1 MSDAADILQ
10 QMLDAVPNSYQKT
23 VLFPT
28 YDILAA
34 ASVPIA
40 EQARALEEAREKLNL
55 ANLKG
60 AELDAYIV
68 PRTGQTRTPA
78 TCAIGEVTVT
88 GAGTVEEGDLFES
101 QGGIQFQAV

>member
-40 EQARALEEAREKLNL
+40 E
-55 ANLKG
+55 
-60 AELDAYIV
+60 
-68 PRTGQTRTPA
+68 
-78 TCAIGEVTVT
+78 
-88 GAGTVEEGDLFES
+88 
-101 QGGIQFQAV
+101 